1 MSAFDC
7 EVNKLEKKGN
17 LGGSVLALK
26 IRYCFEKDE

>member
-26 IRYCFEKDE
+26 ISFEKDE